1 MTTSATICVIDD
13 NPDNVDLLE
22 QELSDAGY
30 RVVTAL
36 GGESG
41 LEVIAN
47 EKPDIVLLDIMMPD
61 LSGYD
66 VCRQLR
72 RDEETVALPIILV
85 TAKTGTRDEVKG
97 LDAGANDYVIKPIN
111 IDTLLARVRTQ
122 LRIKTL
128 QDELRRSYE
137 SFIRLDRA
145 RQDMISM
152 LAHDMKT
159 PLMTV
164 SASTKLLMD
173 SQVQADSDR
182 ISQVSSLMLKSAH
195 KLREL
200 VEDFLSLARWD
211 RTGLA
216 AEITVCDLG
225 EIVRDV
231 HDSCE
236 TLIRDRGLTVET
248 DLPQSELSVCAD
260 PVLLHRVW
268 QNLLSN
274 AIKYNRQGGS
284 ITLRAQEENGIV
296 TCEVADTGIG
306 IPADVLPRVFEI
318 FFRPEGRKEIEG
330 SGLGLAVVRAIL
342 RAHNSDHEISS
353 IEGEGTRF
361 TFKLSAEK
369 APGKK
374 RNLF

>member
-1 MTTSATICVIDD
+1 MSTAGATICVIDD
-13 NPDNVDLLE
+13 NADNVDLLE

-36 GGESG
+36 SGESG
-41 LEVIAN
+41 LEVIAA
-47 EKPDIVLLDIMMPD
+47 ERPDIVLLDIMMPG
-61 LSGYD
+61 LSGYE

-72 RDEETVALPIILV
+72 HDEETAALPIILV
-85 TAKTGTRDEVKG
+85 TAKTGTRDEVMG

-111 IDTLLARVRTQ
+111 IETLLARVRTQ

-173 SQVQADSDR
+173 SQVQADGER
-182 ISQVSSLMLKSAH
+182 ISKVSSLMLKSTH

-216 AEITVCDLG
+216 AEISVCDLR
-225 EIVRDV
+225 EIIRDV

-236 TLIRDRGLTVET
+236 PLIRDRDLTVEI
-248 DLPQSELSVCAD
+248 DLPPGELMVCAD
-260 PVLLHRVW
+260 PVLLSRVW

-284 ITLRAQEENGIV
+284 ITLRAQEQDGIV
-296 TCEVADTGIG
+296 TCEVTDTGIG
-306 IPADVLPRVFEI
+306 IPASVLPRVFEI

-342 RAHNSDHEISS
+342 RAHSSDHEITSA
-353 IEGEGTRF
+353 EGEGTTF
-361 TFKLSAEK
+361 TFRLNAAKTSETV
-369 APGKK
+369 
-374 RNLF
+374 